1 MKTQTFIDDGY
12 LQVSTELN
20 SYSLFCI
27 TSIVMYDQTCT

>member
-20 SYSLFCI
+20 SYSLFFYNKYCY
-27 TSIVMYDQTCT
+27 V